1 MNATIDNTPTIDQFR
16 PAVLRVLSDG
26 SERTFRQ
33 VCELAADYLGLS
45 ESIRE
50 ETLNS
55 GQPRYMNRIGWACS
69 ALTTGGLLDRPQRGV
84 YRISANG
91 HAVDARNLKEYSEK
105 DMMEWPLWREYQ
117 AEVTARRA
125 DRAGIDV
132 KSAKASDG
140 IDQPMVESI
149 AQDASSK
156 EADPVEL
163 MATAESDFNAKTET
177 ELRRR
182 LQEASPSF
190 FEKAVLELLWAMGY
204 GGAHGKKQH
213 AGRTGDG
220 GIDGIIRQDALGL
233 TNVYIQAKRYADENK
248 VGSPEMRNFIG
259 SLDTHGATLGVFIT
273 TSSFQAG
280 AAEAAANYRH
290 GRIVLIDG
298 IELTSLMLNYGVAV
312 HKAKQYTLYTID
324 DDFFDDELA

>member
-1 MNATIDNTPTIDQFR
+1 MSASVDNTPTIDQFR

-26 SERTFRQ
+26 NERTFRE
-33 VCELAADYLGLS
+33 VCELAANYLEVS
-45 ESIRE
+45 EVTRE
-50 ETLNS
+50 VTLNS

-69 ALTTGGLLDRPQRGV
+69 ALTTGGLLERPRRGV
-84 YRISANG
+84 YRIAKNG
-91 HAVDARNLKEYSEK
+91 RAVDARNLTEYSEK
-105 DMMEWPLWREYQ
+105 DMLEWPVWRAYQ
-117 AEVTARRA
+117 DEVAARRSN
-125 DRAGIDV
+125 RTNTSV
-132 KSAKASDG
+132 STAKAADVSD
-140 IDQPMVESI
+140 QSPV
-149 AQDASSK
+149 DA
-156 EADPVEL
+156 AVPDATVNGPDPIEL
-163 MATAESDFNAKTET
+163 MTTAESDFNTQTET

-182 LQEASPSF
+182 LQEASPTF

-213 AGRTGDG
+213 AGRTSDG

-233 TNVYIQAKRYADENK
+233 TNVYIQAKRYADANK
-248 VGSPEMRNFIG
+248 VGSPEIRNFIG

-273 TSSFQAG
+273 TSSFQDG
-280 AAEAAANYRH
+280 AVHAAKNYRH